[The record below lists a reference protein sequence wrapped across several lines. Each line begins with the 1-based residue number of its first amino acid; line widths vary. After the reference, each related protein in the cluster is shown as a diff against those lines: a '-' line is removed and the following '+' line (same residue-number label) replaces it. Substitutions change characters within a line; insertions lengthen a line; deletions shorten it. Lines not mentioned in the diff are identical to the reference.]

1 MKMARLYCIVFVTI
15 VNLFFLG
22 VSKANTL
29 EEIIVTAERK
39 ETSLQQTPIA
49 VSALS
54 SQDIESLQLSEFQD
68 IDLKVPGLTIQSNV
82 ASATALAVTLRGT
95 SEPNAAFL
103 FSEPGIGLYMNGVY
117 RRLNAGNIELA
128 DIERI
133 EVLRGPQG
141 TLFGRNTLA
150 GAVNIVTRKPTEEY
164 SGEVAVSYDSFDTVY
179 VRGAVGGAI
188 SDNVNVS
195 VSAVHRDRNEG
206 PFDNQFDGE
215 DIGKREFTGIQG
227 NLLWT
232 FGANNELS
240 LSVYS
245 TEDENDGV
253 VGAPLDITT
262 DEFIFEPFE
271 IFAASTVNGGVGP
284 FSIASQ
290 DGFDA
295 ALSIPLND
303 STTLKYITSYNQTDS
318 SWGVDF
324 TSGAA
329 ALGCRGLAC
338 IPGFFRISDGEQE
351 QFSHELQLLGSSDK
365 LDWIVGLYYFDE
377 ETNQALQDEFF
388 GFQPPVAIYN
398 LESDSSAAF
407 GQLSYRITDQLAL
420 TVGGRYTKDEKRF
433 TGSISGQTF
442 ETEPDWDEFTGKL
455 GIEYQLNDD
464 VLMYLTWSQGNKA
477 GTFNAFAPAQVIVDP
492 LEPETVDSIELGFK
506 GTLLENTLLLNAAL
520 YSAQYEELV
529 VGGQGVG
536 GLFTTNGGEADIRG
550 LEVESTWLLNGNL
563 TSFLTFNYL
572 IDGEWDD
579 TSGSLTTRVGDVLPS
594 TKELQWTL
602 GANYTHDLANNGV
615 LNFTT
620 TVQYDDEN
628 FSIANHQNNPIELV
642 DDRTIVNFRLSYTSA
657 NEKNQ
662 FWLSGKNIFDEESY
676 FRVANFT
683 FLPTNTAFVTPNPGQ
698 SFEVGYK
705 HSF

>member
-1 MKMARLYCIVFVTI
+1 MKLSKGNFVVVI
-15 VNLFFLG
+15 LLNILFLG
-22 VSKANTL
+22 LTKANTL
-29 EEIIVTAERK
+29 EEIVVTAERK
-39 ETSLQQTPIA
+39 ESNLQQTPIA

-54 SQDIESLQLSEFQD
+54 AGDIESLQMSEFQEID
-68 IDLKVPGLTIQSNV
+68 IKVPGLTIQSNV
-82 ASATALAVTLRGT
+82 ASATALAFTLRGT

-150 GAVNIVTRKPTEEY
+150 GAINIVTRKPTEEY
-164 SGEVAVSYDSFDTVY
+164 SGEVAVSYDSFDTAY
-179 VRGAVGGAI
+179 VRGSVGGAI
-188 SDNVNVS
+188 SDNINVS
-195 VSAVHRDRNEG
+195 VSAVLRDRNEG
-206 PFDNQFDGE
+206 PFDNQYDGA
-215 DIGKREFTGIQG
+215 DIGKRKFTGLQG

-232 FGANNELS
+232 FGDDNELS
-240 LSVYS
+240 LSLYS

-253 VGAPLDITT
+253 LGSPLDITSN
-262 DEFIFEPFE
+262 EFIFEPFE

-295 ALSIPLND
+295 TLTVPLTD

-329 ALGCRGLAC
+329 ATGCRGFDC
-338 IPGFFRISDGEQE
+338 VPGFFRISDGEQE

-377 ETNQALQDEFF
+377 ETNQVLQDEFF
-388 GFQPPVAIYN
+388 GFPPPASIYN
-398 LESDSSAAF
+398 LESDSSALF
-407 GQLSYRITDQLAL
+407 GQLSYQVTDQLAL
-420 TVGGRYTKDEKRF
+420 TAGGRYTKDKKRF
-433 TGSISGQTF
+433 SGSIRTEIF
-442 ETEPDWDEFTGKL
+442 LTEPDWSDFTGKL
-455 GIEYQLNDD
+455 GLEYQLNDD
-464 VLMYLTWSQGNKA
+464 MLMYFTWSQGNKA

-506 GTLLENTLLLNAAL
+506 GTLLENTLQLNAAL
-520 YSAQYEELV
+520 YSANYEELV

-536 GLFTTNGGEADIRG
+536 GLFTTNGGETDVRG
-550 LEVESTWLLNGNL
+550 LEIESTWLINNNL
-563 TSFLTFNYL
+563 TSFVTFNYL
-572 IDGEWDD
+572 IDSTWDD
-579 TSGSLTTRVGDVLPS
+579 TSGSLTTRVGDQLPN

-602 GANYTHDLANNGV
+602 GTTYTYDLANNSA
-615 LNFTT
+615 LNFTA
-620 TVQYDDEN
+620 TVQYDDET
-628 FSIANHQNNPIELV
+628 FSIANHQNNPVELI
-642 DDRTIVNFRLSYTSA
+642 DDRTLVNFRLNYISA
-657 NEKNQ
+657 DEKNQ

-683 FLPTNTAFVTPNPGQ
+683 FLPTNTAFVTPNPGK
-698 SFEVGYK
+698 SFEIGYK
-705 HSF
+705 YSF